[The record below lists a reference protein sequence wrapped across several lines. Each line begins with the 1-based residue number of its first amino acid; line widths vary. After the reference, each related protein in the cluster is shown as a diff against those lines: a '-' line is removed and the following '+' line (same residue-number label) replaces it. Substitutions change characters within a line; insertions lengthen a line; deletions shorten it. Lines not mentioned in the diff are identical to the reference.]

1 MIRILIAEDSALM
14 RKLLTGIFAAA
25 GDFEI
30 AVARDGLEALAQVA
44 SFRPDVVT
52 LDINMPKLDGLGC
65 LDRIML
71 EHPVPVVMVS
81 ALTEDGADETL
92 TALGMGAVDFIA
104 KPEGVV
110 SLHMDALAED
120 LLAKVRAAA
129 AVQLPRS
136 RRLAE
141 RVRLRRLATAG
152 PASAVPASAAPAS
165 AARRVVAKQTDPGLV
180 LVGTSTGG
188 PPALDILLS
197 ALPASFPWP
206 VVIAQHMPATFTGPL
221 ARRLDKLSAL
231 AVQEVTG
238 PVPLLPGN
246 AYVARGGADVVV
258 GVRAGQLIANAA
270 PMQPDYPWHPSVDR
284 LVRSA
289 LLHVQPARLLGV
301 LMTGMGTDGAAAMA
315 DLHAAG
321 GYTIAES
328 KETAVVWGMPGELFG
343 LGGASQTLSV
353 DDIPRR
359 LVELLP

>member
-1 MIRILIAEDSALM
+1 MIRVLIAEDSALM
-14 RKLLTGIFAAA
+14 RKLLSGVFAAA
-25 GDFEI
+25 GDFEV
-30 AVARDGLEALAQVA
+30 AVARDGLEALAQLA

-52 LDINMPKLDGLGC
+52 LDINMPRLDGLGC

-92 TALGMGAVDFIA
+92 TALGMGAVDFFA
-104 KPEGVV
+104 KPEGAV
-110 SLHMDALAED
+110 SLHMDALAEE
-120 LLAKVRAAA
+120 LVAKVRAAA

-152 PASAVPASAAPAS
+152 PAPAEPAPAV
-165 AARRVVAKQTDPGLV
+165 RRVIAKQTDPGLV

-221 ARRLDKLSAL
+221 ARRLDKLSPL
-231 AVQEVTG
+231 AVSEVTG

-246 AYVARGGADVVV
+246 AYIARGGADVVV
-258 GVRAGQLIANAA
+258 GVRAGKLIANAA
-270 PMQPDYPWHPSVDR
+270 PIQAGYPWHPSVDR

-321 GYTIAES
+321 GYTIAEA

-343 LGGASQTLSV
+343 LGGASQTLPV

-359 LVELLP
+359 LVELLS

>member
-1 MIRILIAEDSALM
+1 VIRVLIADDSALM
-14 RKLLTGIFAAA
+14 RKLLSAIFAAA

-30 AVARDGLEALAQVA
+30 AVARDGVEALAQVA
-44 SFRPDVVT
+44 RFRPDVMT
-52 LDINMPKLDGLGC
+52 LDINMPRLDGLAC

-92 TALGMGAVDFIA
+92 TALAMGAVDFIA
-104 KPEGVV
+104 KPEGAV
-110 SLHMDALAED
+110 SLHMHALAEE
-120 LLAKVRAAA
+120 LVAKVRAAA

-141 RVRLRRLATAG
+141 RMRLRRG
-152 PASAVPASAAPAS
+152 APAEP
-165 AARRVVAKQTDPGLV
+165 APPARRRPAKETGPGLV

-197 ALPASFPWP
+197 PLPANFPWP

-231 AVQEVTG
+231 TVREVTG
-238 PVPLLPGN
+238 PTPLLPGGV
-246 AYVARGGADVVV
+246 YIARGGTDIVI
-258 GVRAGQLIANAA
+258 GVRAGALIANAA
-270 PMQPDYPWHPSVDR
+270 PMQADYPWHPSVDR

-301 LMTGMGTDGAAAMA
+301 LLTGMGSDGAAAMA

-321 GYTIAES
+321 GYTIAEA
-328 KETAVVWGMPGELFG
+328 KDTAVVWGMPGELVG
-343 LGGASQTLSV
+343 RAGASQTLPV
-353 DDIPRR
+353 DDIPHR
-359 LVELLP
+359 LVELLA